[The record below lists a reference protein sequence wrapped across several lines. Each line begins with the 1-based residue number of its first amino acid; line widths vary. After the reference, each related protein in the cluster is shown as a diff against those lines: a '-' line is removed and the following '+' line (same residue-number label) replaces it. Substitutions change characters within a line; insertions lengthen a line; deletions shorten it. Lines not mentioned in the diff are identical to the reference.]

1 MKLKSLLVAASLFAT
16 TAFTA
21 TAFAEDT
28 APDALVKN
36 TAEEVLTIV
45 KADKDIQAGNTRKV
59 VELVEAKVL
68 PHFDFNRM
76 TRLAM
81 ARNWS
86 KANDS
91 QKAAITQE
99 FKTLLVRTY
108 SVSLAQYRN
117 QKISYTPA
125 KVGAEDKDV
134 TVKTT
139 VVQPGGQG
147 IPIDYKMEKTPEGWK
162 VFDISVEG
170 VSLVTNYRGEFN
182 TLIERSGVDGL
193 IKSLSEKNKAAK

>member
-1 MKLKSLLVAASLFAT
+1 MKLKSLLVAASFFAT
-16 TAFTA
+16 TV
-21 TAFAEDT
+21 FAADI
-28 APDALVKN
+28 APDVLVKN
-36 TAEEVLTIV
+36 TADEVITIV

-108 SVSLAQYRN
+108 SVSLAQYRD
-117 QKISYTPA
+117 QKINYTPA

-134 TVKTT
+134 VVKTT